1 MSPLEGYGTGKALN
15 LTAQVYERIRQDIIE
30 GRYQSGEALTEQGLA
45 DYLQVS
51 RTPIREALRQL
62 ELEGLMEIRPNKGAI
77 VVGIHSEDIRDIYT
91 IRSLLEGLAAEK
103 AAQHAS
109 EEEIDRLQ
117 ETVDL
122 MEFYLERQS
131 FDKMRAM
138 DDRFHQM
145 IYELSGSRM
154 LNHILKDLHVYAEQ
168 IRGKSMKKEGRARHT
183 LEEHRAVYEAVR
195 DHKAETA
202 REKMTEHVR
211 NTAEN
216 MELNHLI
223 E

>member
-1 MSPLEGYGTGKALN
+1 MSPLEGYGNGKASN
-15 LTAQVYERIRQDIIE
+15 LTTQVYERIRQDIIE

-77 VVGIHSEDIRDIYT
+77 VVGIHSEDVRDIYT
-91 IRSLLEGLAAEK
+91 IRSLIEGLAAEK
-103 AAQHAS
+103 AAQHATD
-109 EEEIDRLQ
+109 EQVDRLQ

-131 FDKMRAM
+131 LDKMRAM

-145 IYELSGSRM
+145 IYEISGSRM

-168 IRGKSMKKEGRARHT
+168 FRGQSIKKEGRAHHT
-183 LEEHRAVYEAVR
+183 LEEHRAVFEAIR
-195 DHKAETA
+195 DHQPETA
-202 REKMTEHVR
+202 REKMTEHIR
-211 NTAEN
+211 NSAEN
-216 MELNHLI
+216 MEINHLL
-223 E
+223 